1 MAKYHEHFRLSPSDL
16 ELIEQAIRTEIA
28 IHTRVRPN
36 ESEFDESRKKT
47 RALNDVLGKLF
58 NQKIFYAQ
66 VNDTGVPVA

>member
-16 ELIEQAIRTEIA
+16 ELIEQAVRTEIA
-28 IHTRVRPN
+28 IHTRVQRDAR
-36 ESEFDESRKKT
+36 EFDEARKKA
-47 RALNDVLGKLF
+47 RALNDVLGKLH

>member
-1 MAKYHEHFRLSPSDL
+1 MAKYHEHFRLSPGDL
-16 ELIEQAIRTEIA
+16 ELIERALRTEIA
-28 IHTRVRPN
+28 LHTRVQPHETEFN
-36 ESEFDESRKKT
+36 EARKKA